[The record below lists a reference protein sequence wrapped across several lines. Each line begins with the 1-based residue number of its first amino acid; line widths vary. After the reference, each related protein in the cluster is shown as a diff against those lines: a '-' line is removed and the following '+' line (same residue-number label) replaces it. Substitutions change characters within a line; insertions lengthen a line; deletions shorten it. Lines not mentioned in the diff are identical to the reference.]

1 MFAAF
6 HGQHSA
12 ACGLDWCN
20 AEPLVGS
27 LVALNQVGRA
37 RPRGHMDDDANEPR
51 KSLPFMGIGSSARQ
65 HREKKSGHE
74 FFSLA
79 KTPAISTNAIAFGH
93 YEFADECRLDVV
105 CFLIGT
111 SREAEPSA
119 HFTRRGGGGELV
131 DRGALPRRH

>member
-1 MFAAF
+1 MSREKAYL
-6 HGQHSA
+6 S
-12 ACGLDWCN
+12 W
-20 AEPLVGS
+20 
-27 LVALNQVGRA
+27 ALGAVR
-37 RPRGHMDDDANEPR
+37 DSTE
-51 KSLPFMGIGSSARQ
+51 K
-65 HREKKSGHE
+65 KKSGHE

-119 HFTRRGGGGELV
+119 HAARR
-131 DRGALPRRH
+131 